1 MPISAAEKLHAQSIA
16 QQIADYRLGAIA
28 APDGEHV
35 VKWAKQIDPALRPA
49 ALAELDHVLKSTY
62 FSAQRVTEF
71 LRGLASHKK
80 FTSGDPEA
88 FWSSAT
94 LLDIQLRGA
103 SQTDLNKLLVD
114 AVEAECGVTPS
125 ISSEGEGPFIYLDD
139 AIFTG
144 NHVRRD
150 IEAWIAGDAP
160 NTAEVHV
167 VTLGL
172 HEGSWYHRGEL
183 DKAIAASDKSI
194 KLQWWRCLQLED
206 RKKYINTSDVLRPR
220 SCPQHEAVQA
230 YVASLSYPVE
240 YRSQDG
246 VGNAKFFSGE
256 AGRNA
261 LEQALLIAGV
271 RVRELCTA
279 LPAHHRPL
287 GYHALEMLG
296 FGSMLITYRNCPN
309 NAPIALWAGSPWYPL
324 FPRRT
329 N

>member
-1 MPISAAEKLHAQSIA
+1 MTISAAEKVHAQSIA

-28 APDGEHV
+28 TPDVEHV
-35 VKWAKQIDPALRPA
+35 VKWAKQLDAALRHG

-62 FSAQRVTEF
+62 FSAQRVKEF
-71 LRGLASHKK
+71 LQELASNDKC
-80 FTSGDPEA
+80 TGGDPAA
-88 FWSSAT
+88 FWSNAR
-94 LLDIQLRGA
+94 LLDIQLRGS
-103 SQTDLNKLLVD
+103 SQKDLNKLLVD
-114 AVEAECGVTPS
+114 AVDAECGVTPS
-125 ISSEGEGPFIYLDD
+125 VSSKGEGPFIYLDD

-150 IEAWIAGDAP
+150 IEEWIKGDAP
-160 NTAEVHV
+160 NKAEVHV
-167 VTLGL
+167 FTLGL

-183 DKAIAASDKSI
+183 DKAVAASGKSI
-194 KLQWWRCLQLED
+194 KLHWRRRLQLED

-220 SCPQHEAVQA
+220 SCPQDKGVQA
-230 YVASLSYPVE
+230 YVGSLSYPVQ

-246 VGNAKFFSGE
+246 VGNAKIFSGE
-256 AGRNA
+256 VGRSA

-271 RVRELCTA
+271 RVRERCTA
-279 LPAHHRPL
+279 LPAQHRPL